1 MSDKENSG
9 IFVLSV
15 FKDMYYNRCG
25 FFSDF
30 VLFFVIGYVMFNE
43 WMIFLVNSFSYCR
56 DKVWSII
63 YASGQGLQVHASDS
77 FLLLPL

>member
-43 WMIFLVNSFSYCR
+43 
-56 DKVWSII
+56 
-63 YASGQGLQVHASDS
+63 
-77 FLLLPL
+77 